1 MAMDIGI
8 DLGTA
13 NTLIYEKKRGIIL
26 SEPSMAVRNK
36 KTGQFIAIGEEASD
50 MMGRTPDGTQ
60 AIRPIRNG
68 VINSFQGTVALLKH
82 FIKKAAGNGF
92 MRVRTV
98 ICIPCGITEVER
110 RAVTEAAQSAGA
122 REVFLIE
129 QPLAAAIGCGV
140 PVKEPHGSMIV
151 NVGAGVTEVAVVSL
165 GGIVVSHTI
174 RTAGEAF
181 DNAIIQYVR
190 RKYNLS
196 IGDVTAEQV
205 KCNIGSVYYQKE
217 VIRDE
222 IMGRDLLTGLPK
234 TTTITAAEIREAL
247 QESAEEIIDAI
258 KITLEETPPELAA
271 DIMESGIVLSGG
283 GALLRG
289 LGRMINMSVDIPVYI
304 AEEPMECVAVGAGKS
319 LEFME
324 EMGQRMRKF
333 V

>member
-1 MAMDIGI
+1 MAIDIGI

-13 NTLIYEKKRGIIL
+13 NTLIYEKKQGIIL
-26 SEPSMAVRNK
+26 NEPSMAVKNK
-36 KTGQFIAIGEEASD
+36 KTGQFVAIGIDASD

-68 VINSFQGTVALLKH
+68 VIHSFQGTVALLKH
-82 FIKKAAGNGF
+82 FLKKASGNHMF
-92 MRVRTV
+92 RIRTV

-110 RAVTEAAQSAGA
+110 RAVTEAAQNAGA
-122 REVFLIE
+122 KEVFLIE

-181 DNAIIQYVR
+181 DNAIIQYVK
-190 RKYNLS
+190 RKYNVS
-196 IGDVTAEQV
+196 IGDVTAEQI
-205 KCNIGSVYYQKE
+205 KYNIGSVYHQKE
-217 VIRDE
+217 VVRDE
-222 IMGRDLLTGLPK
+222 VLGRDMLSGLPK
-234 TTTITAAEIREAL
+234 TITITAAEIREAL
-247 QESAEEIIDAI
+247 LESAEEIVDAI
-258 KITLEETPPELAA
+258 KVTLEETPPELAA

-289 LGRMINMSVDIPVYI
+289 LGRLINMSVDIPVYI

-324 EMGQRMRKF
+324 EMGQRMRRF

>member
-1 MAMDIGI
+1 MDIGI

-13 NTLIYEKKRGIIL
+13 NTLIYEKKQGIIL
-26 SEPSMAVRNK
+26 QEPSMAVKNK
-36 KTGQFIAIGEEASD
+36 KTGQYIAIGKEASD

-60 AIRPIRNG
+60 EIRPIRNG

-82 FIKKAAGNGF
+82 FIKKVAGNSIF
-92 MRVRTV
+92 RVRTV

-110 RAVTEAAQSAGA
+110 RAVTEAAQGAGA
-122 REVFLIE
+122 KEVFLIE

-140 PVKEPHGSMIV
+140 PVNEPHGSMIV

-181 DNAIIQYVR
+181 DNAIIQYVK

-196 IGDVTAEQV
+196 IGDLTAEQV
-205 KCNIGSVYYQKE
+205 KWSIGSAYHQKE
-217 VIRDE
+217 TVRDE
-222 IMGRDLLTGLPK
+222 IMGRDILTGLPK

-247 QESAEEIIDAI
+247 QECAEEIIDAI
-258 KITLEETPPELAA
+258 KVTLEETPPELAA

-289 LGRMINMSVDIPVYI
+289 LGKRINMSVDIPVYI
-304 AEEPMECVAVGAGKS
+304 AEEPMECVAIGAGKF
-319 LEFME
+319 LDFME
-324 EMGQRMRKF
+324 EKGQRMRRF

>member
-1 MAMDIGI
+1 
-8 DLGTA
+8 
-13 NTLIYEKKRGIIL
+13 
-26 SEPSMAVRNK
+26 
-36 KTGQFIAIGEEASD
+36 
-50 MMGRTPDGTQ
+50 
-60 AIRPIRNG
+60 
-68 VINSFQGTVALLKH
+68 
-82 FIKKAAGNGF
+82 
-92 MRVRTV
+92 
-98 ICIPCGITEVER
+98 
-110 RAVTEAAQSAGA
+110 
-122 REVFLIE
+122 
-129 QPLAAAIGCGV
+129 
-140 PVKEPHGSMIV
+140 
-151 NVGAGVTEVAVVSL
+151 
-165 GGIVVSHTI
+165 TI

>member
-1 MAMDIGI
+1 MDIGI

-13 NTLIYEKKRGIIL
+13 NTLIYEKKQGIIL
-26 SEPSMAVRNK
+26 NEPSMVVKNK
-36 KTGQFIAIGEEASD
+36 KNGQFIAIGEDASD
-50 MMGRTPDGTQ
+50 MLGRTPDGTQ

-68 VINSFQGTVALLKH
+68 VINSFQGSVALLRH
-82 FIKKAAGNGF
+82 FIKKTVGNSMF
-92 MRVRTV
+92 RVRTV

-110 RAVTEAAQSAGA
+110 RAVTESAQSSGA

-140 PVKEPHGSMIV
+140 QVKEPHGSMIV
-151 NVGAGVTEVAVVSL
+151 NVGAGVTEVAVISL

-181 DNAIIQYVR
+181 DNAIIQYVK
-190 RKYNLS
+190 RKYNIS
-196 IGDVTAEQV
+196 IGDVTAEQI
-205 KCNIGSVYYQKE
+205 KCNIGSVYQQKE
-217 VIRDE
+217 NVRDE
-222 IMGRDLLTGLPK
+222 IMGRDMLTGLPK
-234 TTTITAAEIREAL
+234 TTTITGAEIRESL
-247 QESAEEIIDAI
+247 QETAEEIVDAV
-258 KITLEETPPELAA
+258 KRTLEETPPELAA

-304 AEEPMECVAVGAGKS
+304 AEEPMECVAIGAGKA
-319 LEFME
+319 LDFME
-324 EMGQRMRKF
+324 EMGQKMRRF